1 MVFIHFVIVKTA
13 KKTSFPR
20 KEKSP
25 SLRSILLWELE
36 HKSNQVSSQDRQKAN
51 ITGLINSK
59 RHLPPVSLLLAVD
72 CNLVFCFLDI
82 WDSWVEIDPET
93 ASYQGSQAAE
103 LILDGL
109 SFTAFVSK
117 SLFLW
122 GNNLLYRYLKLA

>member
-1 MVFIHFVIVKTA
+1 MLRQQKRQV
-13 KKTSFPR
+13 SPES
-20 KEKSP
+20 EKNP
-25 SLRSILLWELE
+25 WLRSEE
-36 HKSNQVSSQDRQKAN
+36 FYSGNSHKSNQVSPQDRQKAE

-59 RHLPPVSLLLAVD
+59 RRLPPVSLFLVVD

-93 ASYQGSQAAE
+93 ASYQGSQDAE

-122 GNNLLYRYLKLA
+122 GNSLLYRYLKLA

>member
-1 MVFIHFVIVKTA
+1 M
-13 KKTSFPR
+13 KKNSW
-20 KEKSP
+20 
-25 SLRSILLWELE
+25 LRSEE
-36 HKSNQVSSQDRQKAN
+36 FYSGNSHKSNQVSPQHRQKAN
-51 ITGLINSK
+51 ITGLLNSK
-59 RHLPPVSLLLAVD
+59 RRLPPVSLFLVVD

-93 ASYQGSQAAE
+93 ASYQGSQDAE